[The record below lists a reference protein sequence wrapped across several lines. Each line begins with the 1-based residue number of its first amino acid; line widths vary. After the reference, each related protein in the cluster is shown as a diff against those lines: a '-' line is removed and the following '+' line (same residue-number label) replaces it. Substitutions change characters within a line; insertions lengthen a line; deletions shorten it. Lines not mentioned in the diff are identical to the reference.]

1 MKHDTFLIHLPSG
14 NAHYYTL
21 KPSRRAKYIRIK
33 LNNKGELSVTLP
45 YTSSAKQAH
54 RFIQSKSAWVAKQL
68 SQLPE
73 PHSHKV
79 PEYIDL
85 KLLDEHWFVHIEE
98 NQIELLQLGFNE
110 ENKTLVFSGHAQ
122 QVDEFNH
129 LLAQW
134 LKQKARN
141 IFNEM
146 LESIAET
153 HGFHYNHLSIRAQKT
168 RWGSCSNRKNISL
181 NCKLL
186 FMPEKVVRYVMIHEL
201 CHTIQM
207 NHSAMFWQLV
217 EDCDPD
223 FRAHRKL
230 LKAFKSL

>member
-1 MKHDTFLIHLPSG
+1 MSDTFLINLPSG
-14 NAHYYTL
+14 KDHYYTL
-21 KPSRRAKYIRIK
+21 KPSQRAKYIRIK
-33 LNNKGELSVTLP
+33 LNSKGELSVTLP

-73 PHSHKV
+73 PHCRKV
-79 PEYIDL
+79 PDYIDL
-85 KLLDEHWFVHIEE
+85 KLLDERWVVSTED
-98 NQIELLQLGFNE
+98 NQTKLLQLDFNE
-110 ENKTLVFSGHAQ
+110 ESKFVTFSGHVQ
-122 QVDEFNH
+122 QADEFNH

-134 LKQKARN
+134 LKQKARS

-153 HGFHYNHLSIRAQKT
+153 HGFHYNRLSIRAQKT
-168 RWGSCSNRKNISL
+168 RWGSCSSSKNISL

-207 NHSAMFWQLV
+207 NHSQAFWQLV

-223 FRAHRKL
+223 FQAHRVL
-230 LKAFKSL
+230 LKGFKSL

>member
-1 MKHDTFLIHLPSG
+1 MSEVFLINLPSG
-14 NAHYYTL
+14 KDHYYTL
-21 KPSRRAKYIRIK
+21 KPSPRAKYIRIK
-33 LNNKGELSVTLP
+33 LNSKGELSVTLP

-73 PHSHKV
+73 PHCHTV
-79 PEYIDL
+79 PDYIDL
-85 KLLDEHWFVHIEE
+85 KLLDERWFVSTEE
-98 NQIELLQLGFNE
+98 NQTIPLQLDFNE
-110 ENKTLVFSGHAQ
+110 DRKSVVFSGQIQ
-122 QVDEFNH
+122 QYDEFNH

-134 LKQKARN
+134 LKQKARSV
-141 IFNEM
+141 FNEM

-153 HGFHYNHLSIRAQKT
+153 HGFHYKRLSIRSQKT
-168 RWGSCSNRKNISL
+168 RWGSCSSTKNISL

-186 FMPEKVVRYVMIHEL
+186 FMPEKVVNYVMIHEL

-207 NHSAMFWQLV
+207 NHSQAFWQLV

-223 FRAHRKL
+223 FQAHRTL
-230 LKAFKSL
+230 LKGFKSL